1 MRPAPAAGA
10 LAVALAVHG
19 CGGAPPPPP
28 LGSLTL
34 AHRGFTESRLIA
46 EAYAQS
52 LRDEGFAVR
61 ITDLVGDAD
70 GPTMVRLGRLDAYVD
85 YDGSVYLTQ
94 LDNPAP
100 TRRVPPTTLWRAVS
114 EGLAVRGVTAMPP
127 APFSN
132 SNQVACTT
140 AATRRWGIADMPSLA
155 RAAPHLTYAA
165 NREHLTRRDGLP
177 LLRRAYGIR
186 FGSVVMVPVD
196 GRYAPITDG
205 RAQCVYAFS
214 TDPQLATLPLALVR
228 DDAGRFAG
236 TVDFR
241 PFLAVSTVALH
252 RMRAPAR
259 AALDRAVSRV
269 TSHLTL
275 GHMRELNSEVDL
287 DGRPAQD
294 VARAFVASLQSD

>member
-1 MRPAPAAGA
+1 
-10 LAVALAVHG
+10 
-19 CGGAPPPPP
+19 
-28 LGSLTL
+28 
-34 AHRGFTESRLIA
+34 
-46 EAYAQS
+46 
-52 LRDEGFAVR
+52 
-61 ITDLVGDAD
+61 
-70 GPTMVRLGRLDAYVD
+70 
-85 YDGSVYLTQ
+85 
-94 LDNPAP
+94 
-100 TRRVPPTTLWRAVS
+100 
-114 EGLAVRGVTAMPP
+114 
-127 APFSN
+127 
-132 SNQVACTT
+132 
-140 AATRRWGIADMPSLA
+140 
-155 RAAPHLTYAA
+155 
-165 NREHLTRRDGLP
+165 
-177 LLRRAYGIR
+177 
-186 FGSVVMVPVD
+186 MVPVD